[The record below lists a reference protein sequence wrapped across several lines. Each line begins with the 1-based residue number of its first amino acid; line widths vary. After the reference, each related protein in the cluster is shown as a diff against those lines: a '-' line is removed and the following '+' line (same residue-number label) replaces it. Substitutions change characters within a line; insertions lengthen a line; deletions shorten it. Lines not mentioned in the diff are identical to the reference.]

1 MFDVMIGNPPPVLN
15 SQYAL
20 TPVVAILIITT
31 ISFAGR
37 VDVCCDDRLFIALLN
52 SLRRPF
58 VAIVMIITSSFADRV
73 DVCCEDRRLIAR
85 LNSLR
90 RPFAAILISIATPFA
105 G

>member
-1 MFDVMIGNPPPVLN
+1 MCCDDRRPPHVLN
-15 SQYAL
+15 AL
-20 TPVVAILIITT
+20 VPVVAIFIIT
-31 ISFAGR
+31 IVSFGGH
-37 VDVCCDDRLFIALLN
+37 VDVYCDDRRLIVLLN

-90 RPFAAILISIATPFA
+90 RPFAAILISIATPLA